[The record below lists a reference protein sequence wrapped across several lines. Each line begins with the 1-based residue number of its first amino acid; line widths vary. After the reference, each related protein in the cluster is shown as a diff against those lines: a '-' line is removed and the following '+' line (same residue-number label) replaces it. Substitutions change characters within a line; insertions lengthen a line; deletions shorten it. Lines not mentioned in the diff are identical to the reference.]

1 MIAAFRQEIRPMLR
15 LAAPLAMA
23 ELGWMAMGFVDTLMA
38 GRLGAAAIGAGSLGS
53 MLFYPIV
60 ICGVGMLAG
69 MDTLVAQAF
78 GARDDA
84 ACRHTLVQGLW
95 VAAGV
100 APVVALLLALTI
112 PLLRAVGTNPR
123 VMELLGPFVHAL
135 LWGVPP
141 LLFYS
146 AFRRYLQAMDIVKP
160 ITFAVIS
167 ANLLNFAGNWLFMYG
182 NWGAPRLG
190 LTGSGYSTSISRVY
204 IALVLL
210 IAVLRHQHKCSSQ
223 AEPPAP
229 PRASSLLALVGQ
241 ASACQRPL
249 AGASFRPHFPII
261 RRLLAL
267 GFPSAMQIFVEGAV
281 FGAVTVMASRFD
293 EVSLAAHSIA
303 VNVISI
309 TFMVPLGIS
318 SAAAVRVGQAVG
330 RKDPPG
336 IAVSGWTALL
346 LGAGFMSA
354 AGLAL
359 AIVPRW
365 IARLY
370 TPEVAVIG
378 ASAALLRIAAL
389 FEIFDGLQVVAG
401 GALRGLGDTR
411 TPAIAHFVGYW
422 IIGMPVAWFLCFTY
436 GWGVTG
442 IWVGLT
448 SALILIGTLLLAA
461 WHRESRTG
469 LPACPSS

>member
-1 MIAAFRQEIRPMLR
+1 
-15 LAAPLAMA
+15 
-23 ELGWMAMGFVDTLMA
+23 
-38 GRLGAAAIGAGSLGS
+38 
-53 MLFYPIV
+53 
-60 ICGVGMLAG
+60 
-69 MDTLVAQAF
+69 
-78 GARDDA
+78 
-84 ACRHTLVQGLW
+84 
-95 VAAGV
+95 
-100 APVVALLLALTI
+100 VVALLLALTL
-112 PLLRAVGTNPR
+112 PLLRAVDTNPR
-123 VMELLGPFVHAL
+123 VMELLGPYIRAL

-146 AFRRYLQAMDIVKP
+146 AFRRYLQAMNIVKP
-160 ITFAVIS
+160 ITFAVVS

-190 LTGSGYSTSISRVY
+190 LEGSGFSTSICRVY

-210 IAVLRHQHKCSSQ
+210 IAILHENRKSANPHPLVRWPWRPQF
-223 AEPPAP
+223 
-229 PRASSLLALVGQ
+229 SL
-241 ASACQRPL
+241 
-249 AGASFRPHFPII
+249 I
-261 RRLLAL
+261 RRLMAL
-267 GFPSAMQIFVEGAV
+267 GFPSAMQMLVEGAV
-281 FGAVTVMASRFD
+281 FSAVTVMAARFD

-330 RKDPPG
+330 RKSSRG
-336 IAVSGWTALL
+336 AALAGWTALL

-370 TPEVAVIG
+370 TPEAGVIA

-389 FEIFDGLQVVAG
+389 FEIFDGLQVVAT

-411 TPAIAHFVGYW
+411 TPALAHFAGYW
-422 IIGMPVAWFLCFTY
+422 LVGMPVAYVLCFTY

-448 SALILIGTLLLAA
+448 SALIPIGLLLLAA
-461 WHRESRTG
+461 WHREMK
-469 LPACPSS
+469 AA

>member
-23 ELGWMAMGFVDTLMA
+23 ELGWMAMGFVDALMA
-38 GRLGAAAIGAGSLGS
+38 GRLGAAAIGAGSLGN
-53 MLFYPIV
+53 MLFYPIA
-60 ICGVGMLAG
+60 ICGSGMLLG
-69 MDTLVAQAF
+69 MDTLVSQAF

-84 ACRHTLVQGLW
+84 ACRRTLVQGLW
-95 VAAGV
+95 IATGV
-100 APVVALLLALTI
+100 APVVVVLLALTI

-123 VMELLGPFVHAL
+123 VMELLVPYLHAM

-146 AFRRYLQAMDIVKP
+146 AFRRYLQSMNIVKP

-210 IAVLRHQHKCSSQ
+210 IAILRHQHLQSESRPGY
-223 AEPPAP
+223 PPGVRSDTP
-229 PRASSLLALVGQ
+229 FSY
-241 ASACQRPL
+241 RPQ
-249 AGASFRPHFPII
+249 FPII
-261 RRLLAL
+261 RRLLSL

-346 LGAGFMSA
+346 LGAGFMST

-389 FEIFDGLQVVAG
+389 FEIFDGLQVVAT

-411 TPAIAHFVGYW
+411 TPAIAHFAGYW
-422 IIGMPVAWFLCFTY
+422 IVGMPVAWFLCFTY

-448 SALILIGTLLLAA
+448 SALILIGLLLLAA
-461 WHRESRTG
+461 WHREMKV
-469 LPACPSS
+469 A

>member
-1 MIAAFRQEIRPMLR
+1 MLR

-23 ELGWMAMGFVDTLMA
+23 ELGWVLMGFVDALMA
-38 GRLGAAAIGAGSLGS
+38 GRLGAAAIGAGSLGN
-53 MLFYPIV
+53 MLFYPIA
-60 ICGVGMLAG
+60 ICGTGMLLG

-78 GARDDA
+78 GATDDA
-84 ACRHTLVQGLW
+84 ACRRTLVQGLW
-95 VAAGV
+95 IAVAL
-100 APVVALLLALTI
+100 APVVVVLLALTI
-112 PLLRAVGTNPR
+112 PLVRALGTNPR
-123 VMELLGPFVHAL
+123 VMELLGPYLHAL

-141 LLFYS
+141 LLCFA
-146 AFRRYLQAMDIVKP
+146 AFRRYLQAMNIVKP

-190 LTGSGYSTSISRVY
+190 LEGSGYSTSISRVY

-210 IAVLRHQHKCSSQ
+210 IAVLRHQRVQS
-223 AEPPAP
+223 EP
-229 PRASSLLALVGQ
+229 
-241 ASACQRPL
+241 RPSGSDRPI
-249 AGASFRPHFPII
+249 ANAAQFSYRPHFPLI

-281 FGAVTVMASRFD
+281 FGVVTVMAARFD
-293 EVSLAAHSIA
+293 EISLAAHSIA
-303 VNVISI
+303 VNVIST

-330 RKDPPG
+330 RKSARDA
-336 IAVSGWTALL
+336 AVSGWTALL
-346 LGAGFMSA
+346 LGAGFMGA

-370 TPEVAVIG
+370 TPEAAVIG

-389 FEIFDGLQVVAG
+389 FQIFDGLQVVAT

-411 TPAIAHFVGYW
+411 TPALAHFTGYW
-422 IIGMPVAWFLCFTY
+422 LIGMPVAYFLCFPY

-442 IWVGLT
+442 IWAGLT
-448 SALILIGTLLLAA
+448 SALILIGLILLLA
-461 WHRESRTG
+461 WRREIKV
-469 LPACPSS
+469 A

>member
-23 ELGWMAMGFVDTLMA
+23 ELGWMLMGFVDAVMA
-38 GRLGAAAIGAGSLGS
+38 GRLGAAAIGAGSLGN
-53 MLFYPIV
+53 MLFYPIA
-60 ICGVGMLAG
+60 ICGTGMLAG

-84 ACRHTLVQGLW
+84 ACRRSLVQGLW

-100 APVVALLLALTI
+100 APIVALLLSLTI
-112 PLLRAVGTNPR
+112 PLLRALGTNPR
-123 VMELLGPFVHAL
+123 VMELLGPYVHAL
-135 LWGVPP
+135 LWGIPP
-141 LLFYS
+141 LLLF
-146 AFRRYLQAMDIVKP
+146 AVFRRYLQAMNIVKP
-160 ITFAVIS
+160 ITFAVVS

-190 LTGSGYSTSISRVY
+190 LEGSGFSTSISRVY

-210 IAVLRHQHKCSSQ
+210 IAVLRHQL
-223 AEPPAP
+223 PAK
-229 PRASSLLALVGQ
+229 VGQ
-241 ASACQRPL
+241 ALPPANRTY
-249 AGASFRPHFPII
+249 RPHFPLI

-281 FGAVTVMASRFD
+281 FGAVTVMAARFD

-389 FEIFDGLQVVAG
+389 FEIFDGLQVVAT

-411 TPAIAHFVGYW
+411 TPAFAHFAGYW
-422 IIGMPVAWFLCFTY
+422 IVGMPVAWFLCFPY

-448 SALILIGTLLLAA
+448 SALILIGLLLLAA
-461 WHRESRTG
+461 WHREMKV
-469 LPACPSS
+469 A

>member
-1 MIAAFRQEIRPMLR
+1 ML
-15 LAAPLAMA
+15 L
-23 ELGWMAMGFVDTLMA
+23 
-38 GRLGAAAIGAGSLGS
+38 
-53 MLFYPIV
+53 
-60 ICGVGMLAG
+60 G
-69 MDTLVAQAF
+69 MDTLVSQAF
-78 GARDDA
+78 GATDDG
-84 ACRHTLVQGLW
+84 ACRRTLVQGLW
-95 VAAGV
+95 IAVGV
-100 APVVALLLALTI
+100 APVVALLLALTL

-123 VMELLGPFVHAL
+123 VMELLGPYIRAL

-146 AFRRYLQAMDIVKP
+146 AFRRYLQAMNIVKP

-210 IAVLRHQHKCSSQ
+210 IAVLRH
-223 AEPPAP
+223 E
-229 PRASSLLALVGQ
+229 RTALVGH
-241 ASACQRPL
+241 ASACPRPL
-249 AGASFRPHFPII
+249 AGASSFPYRPHFPII

-267 GFPSAMQIFVEGAV
+267 GFPSAMQILIEGAV
-281 FGAVTVMASRFD
+281 FSAVTVMAARFD

-303 VNVISI
+303 VNVVSI

>member
-1 MIAAFRQEIRPMLR
+1 MVR

-23 ELGWMAMGFVDTLMA
+23 ELGWMAMGFVDALMA
-38 GRLGAAAIGAGSLGS
+38 GRLGAAAIGAGSLGN
-53 MLFYPIV
+53 MLFYPIA
-60 ICGVGMLAG
+60 ICGTGMLLG

-84 ACRHTLVQGLW
+84 ACRRALVQGLW
-95 VAAGV
+95 IAAGV
-100 APVVALLLALTI
+100 APVVAGLLALTI
-112 PLLRAVGTNPR
+112 PLLRSLGTNPR
-123 VMELLGPFVHAL
+123 VMELLGPYLQAM
-135 LWGVPP
+135 LWGVLP
-141 LLFYS
+141 LLFYT
-146 AFRRYLQAMDIVKP
+146 AFRRYLQAMNIVKP
-160 ITFAVIS
+160 ITFAVVS

-190 LTGSGYSTSISRVY
+190 LEGSGFSTSISRVY

-210 IAVLRHQHKCSSQ
+210 IAVLCHERKLGNLHLRVNWR
-223 AEPPAP
+223 
-229 PRASSLLALVGQ
+229 PRWT
-241 ASACQRPL
+241 P
-249 AGASFRPHFPII
+249 I
-261 RRLLAL
+261 RRLIAL
-267 GFPSAMQIFVEGAV
+267 GFPSAMQILAEGAV
-281 FGAVTVMASRFD
+281 FGIVTVMAARFD

-330 RKDPPG
+330 RKSPQG

-346 LGAGFMSA
+346 LGAGFMGA

-370 TPEVAVIG
+370 TPEAAVI
-378 ASAALLRIAAL
+378 ASSAALLRIAAL
-389 FEIFDGLQVVAG
+389 FEIFDGLQVVAT

-411 TPAIAHFVGYW
+411 TPALAHLGGYW
-422 IIGMPVAWFLCFTY
+422 VVGMPVAYFLCFAH

-448 SALILIGTLLLAA
+448 SALILIGLVLLLA
-461 WHRESRTG
+461 WRRESKV
-469 LPACPSS
+469 A

>member
-23 ELGWMAMGFVDTLMA
+23 ELGWMAMGFVDALMA
-38 GRLGAAAIGAGSLGS
+38 GRLGAAAIGAGSLGN
-53 MLFYPIV
+53 MLFYPIAV
-60 ICGVGMLAG
+60 CGSGMLLG
-69 MDTLVAQAF
+69 MDTLVSQAF
-78 GARDDA
+78 GATDDA
-84 ACRHTLVQGLW
+84 ACRRTLVQGLW
-95 VAAGV
+95 IAVGI
-100 APVVALLLALTI
+100 APVVVLLLALTI

-123 VMELLGPFVHAL
+123 VMELLVPYLNAM

-146 AFRRYLQAMDIVKP
+146 AFRRYLQSMNIVKP

-210 IAVLRHQHKCSSQ
+210 VAVLRHQHKCSSQ

-229 PRASSLLALVGQ
+229 PRTSSLLALVGQ

-249 AGASFRPHFPII
+249 AGASFPSWRPHFPII

-281 FGAVTVMASRFD
+281 FGAVTVMAARFD

-303 VNVISI
+303 VNVVSI

-346 LGAGFMSA
+346 LGAGFMGT

-389 FEIFDGLQVVAG
+389 FEIFDGLQVVAS

-411 TPAIAHFVGYW
+411 TPALAHFAGYW
-422 IIGMPVAWFLCFTY
+422 FVGMPVAWFLCFTY

-461 WHRESRTG
+461 WHREMKV
-469 LPACPSS
+469 A

>member
-23 ELGWMAMGFVDTLMA
+23 ELGWMLMGFVDALMA
-38 GRLGAAAIGAGSLGS
+38 GRLGAAAIGAGSLGN

-60 ICGVGMLAG
+60 ICGTGMLLG

-78 GARDDA
+78 GATDDA
-84 ACRHTLVQGLW
+84 ACRRTLVQGLW
-95 VAAGV
+95 IAVAL
-100 APVVALLLALTI
+100 APVVVVLLALTI
-112 PLLRAVGTNPR
+112 PLVRALGTNPR
-123 VMELLGPFVHAL
+123 VMELLGPYLHAL

-141 LLFYS
+141 LLCFA
-146 AFRRYLQAMDIVKP
+146 AFRRYLQAMNIVKP

-190 LTGSGYSTSISRVY
+190 LEGSGYSTSISRVY

-210 IAVLRHQHKCSSQ
+210 IAVLRHQRVQS
-223 AEPPAP
+223 EP
-229 PRASSLLALVGQ
+229 
-241 ASACQRPL
+241 RPSGSDRPI
-249 AGASFRPHFPII
+249 ANAAQFSYRPHFPLI

-281 FGAVTVMASRFD
+281 FGVVTVMAARFD
-293 EVSLAAHSIA
+293 EISLAAHSIA
-303 VNVISI
+303 VNVIST

-330 RKDPPG
+330 RKSARDA
-336 IAVSGWTALL
+336 AVSGWTALL
-346 LGAGFMSA
+346 LGAGFMGA

-370 TPEVAVIG
+370 TPEAAVIG

-389 FEIFDGLQVVAG
+389 FQIFDGLQVVAT

-411 TPAIAHFVGYW
+411 TPALAHFAGYW
-422 IIGMPVAWFLCFTY
+422 IVGMPVAWFLCFPY

-448 SALILIGTLLLAA
+448 SALIPIGLLLLLA
-461 WHRESRTG
+461 WHRR
-469 LPACPSS
+469 

>member
-1 MIAAFRQEIRPMLR
+1 MIAGFRGFRQEIRPMLR

-23 ELGWMAMGFVDTLMA
+23 ELGWMSMGFVDALMA
-38 GRLGAAAIGAGSLGS
+38 GRLGAAAIGAGSLGN
-53 MLFYPIV
+53 MLFFPIA
-60 ICGVGMLAG
+60 ICGTGMLLG

-84 ACRHTLVQGLW
+84 ACRRTLVQGLW
-95 VAAGV
+95 IAVAV
-100 APVVALLLALTI
+100 APVVCLLLALTI
-112 PLLRAVGTNPR
+112 PLLRAIGTNPR
-123 VMELLGPFVHAL
+123 VMELLGPFLHAL
-135 LWGVPP
+135 LWGVLP
-141 LLFYS
+141 LLFYT
-146 AFRRYLQAMDIVKP
+146 AFRRYLQAMNIVKP

-167 ANLLNFAGNWLFMYG
+167 ANLLNFGGNWLFMYG

-190 LTGSGYSTSISRVY
+190 LEGSGFSTSISRVY

-210 IAVLRHQHKCSSQ
+210 IAVLRHEHTARTARVLHNKQ
-223 AEPPAP
+223 ALPPPSRSFSRLPFSALISAP
-229 PRASSLLALVGQ
+229 LRLCGEFTFLFGSGFSGLGSGTPFSW
-241 ASACQRPL
+241 
-249 AGASFRPHFPII
+249 RPHFPII

-281 FGAVTVMASRFD
+281 FGAVPVMAARFD

-303 VNVISI
+303 VNVVSI
-309 TFMVPLGIS
+309 TFMVPLAIS

-389 FEIFDGLQVVAG
+389 FEVFDGLQVVAT

-411 TPAIAHFVGYW
+411 TPALAHLAGYW
-422 IIGMPVAWFLCFTY
+422 IIGMPVAYVLCFTY
-436 GWGVTG
+436 GWGV
-442 IWVGLT
+442 
-448 SALILIGTLLLAA
+448 
-461 WHRESRTG
+461 
-469 LPACPSS
+469 

>member
-1 MIAAFRQEIRPMLR
+1 M
-15 LAAPLAMA
+15 
-23 ELGWMAMGFVDTLMA
+23 
-38 GRLGAAAIGAGSLGS
+38 
-53 MLFYPIV
+53 
-60 ICGVGMLAG
+60 
-69 MDTLVAQAF
+69 
-78 GARDDA
+78 
-84 ACRHTLVQGLW
+84 
-95 VAAGV
+95 
-100 APVVALLLALTI
+100 
-112 PLLRAVGTNPR
+112 N
-123 VMELLGPFVHAL
+123 
-135 LWGVPP
+135 
-141 LLFYS
+141 
-146 AFRRYLQAMDIVKP
+146 IVKP

-190 LTGSGYSTSISRVY
+190 LEGSGYSTSISRVY

-210 IAVLRHQHKCSSQ
+210 IAVLRHPRLQS
-223 AEPPAP
+223 EP
-229 PRASSLLALVGQ
+229 
-241 ASACQRPL
+241 RPS
-249 AGASFRPHFPII
+249 GSVTPFSYRPHFPII

-303 VNVISI
+303 VNVVSI

-318 SAAAVRVGQAVG
+318 SAAAVRVGHAVG

-359 AIVPRW
+359 AIVPGW

-411 TPAIAHFVGYW
+411 TPAFAHFAGYW
-422 IIGMPVAWFLCFTY
+422 IVGMPVAWFLCFTY

-448 SALILIGTLLLAA
+448 SALILIGLLLLAA
-461 WHRESRTG
+461 WHREMKV
-469 LPACPSS
+469 A

>member
-1 MIAAFRQEIRPMLR
+1 M
-15 LAAPLAMA
+15 
-23 ELGWMAMGFVDTLMA
+23 
-38 GRLGAAAIGAGSLGS
+38 
-53 MLFYPIV
+53 
-60 ICGVGMLAG
+60 
-69 MDTLVAQAF
+69 
-78 GARDDA
+78 
-84 ACRHTLVQGLW
+84 
-95 VAAGV
+95 
-100 APVVALLLALTI
+100 
-112 PLLRAVGTNPR
+112 N
-123 VMELLGPFVHAL
+123 
-135 LWGVPP
+135 
-141 LLFYS
+141 
-146 AFRRYLQAMDIVKP
+146 IVKP

-190 LTGSGYSTSISRVY
+190 LTGSGYSTSISRLY

-210 IAVLRHQHKCSSQ
+210 IALLRHQRKSSNLRSQ

-229 PRASSLLALVGQ
+229 PLASRLPALVGR
-241 ASACQRPL
+241 ALSPANLTYRPQW
-249 AGASFRPHFPII
+249 AII
-261 RRLLAL
+261 RRLIAL

-281 FGAVTVMASRFD
+281 FGAVTVMAARFD

-330 RKDPPG
+330 RKDSSG

-346 LGAGFMSA
+346 LGAGFMST

-370 TPEVAVIG
+370 TPEAAVIG

-389 FEIFDGLQVVAG
+389 FEIFDGLQVVAT

-411 TPAIAHFVGYW
+411 TPALAHFAGYW
-422 IIGMPVAWFLCFTY
+422 IIGMPVAWLLCFTY

-448 SALILIGTLLLAA
+448 SALILIGLLLLAA
-461 WHRESRTG
+461 WHREMKV
-469 LPACPSS
+469 A

>member
-23 ELGWMAMGFVDTLMA
+23 ELGWMLMGFVDALMA
-38 GRLGAAAIGAGSLGS
+38 GRLGAAAIGAGSLGN
-53 MLFYPIV
+53 MLFYPIA
-60 ICGVGMLAG
+60 ICGTGMLPG

-84 ACRHTLVQGLW
+84 ACRRTLVQGLW

-100 APVVALLLALTI
+100 APVVALLLSLTI

-141 LLFYS
+141 LLCYTV
-146 AFRRYLQAMDIVKP
+146 FRRYLQARNIVKP
-160 ITFAVIS
+160 ITFAVVS

-210 IAVLRHQHKCSSQ
+210 VAVLRHQHKCSSQ

-241 ASACQRPL
+241 ALSPANL
-249 AGASFRPHFPII
+249 AYRPHFPII

-469 LPACPSS
+469 LPACPSP

>member
-1 MIAAFRQEIRPMLR
+1 MIAALRQEIRPMLR

-23 ELGWMAMGFVDTLMA
+23 ELGWMAMGFVDALMA
-38 GRLGAAAIGAGSLGS
+38 GRLGAAAIGAGSLGN

-60 ICGVGMLAG
+60 ICGTGMLLG

-78 GARDDA
+78 GATDDA
-84 ACRHTLVQGLW
+84 ACRRTLVQGLW
-95 VAAGV
+95 IAVAL
-100 APVVALLLALTI
+100 APVVVVLLALTI
-112 PLLRAVGTNPR
+112 PLVRALGTNPR
-123 VMELLGPFVHAL
+123 VMELLGPYLHAL

-141 LLFYS
+141 LLCFA
-146 AFRRYLQAMDIVKP
+146 AFRRYLQAMNIVKP

-210 IAVLRHQHKCSSQ
+210 IAVLRHEQLQS
-223 AEPPAP
+223 EP
-229 PRASSLLALVGQ
+229 
-241 ASACQRPL
+241 RPSGSDRPI
-249 AGASFRPHFPII
+249 ANAAQFSYRPHFPLI

-281 FGAVTVMASRFD
+281 FGVVTVMAARFD
-293 EVSLAAHSIA
+293 EISLAAHSIA
-303 VNVISI
+303 VNVIST

-330 RKDPPG
+330 RKSARDA
-336 IAVSGWTALL
+336 AVSGWTALL
-346 LGAGFMSA
+346 LGAGFMGA

-370 TPEVAVIG
+370 TPEAAVIG

-389 FEIFDGLQVVAG
+389 FQIFDGLQVVAT

-411 TPAIAHFVGYW
+411 TPALAHFTGYW
-422 IIGMPVAWFLCFTY
+422 LIGMPVAYFLCFPY

-442 IWVGLT
+442 IWAGLT
-448 SALILIGTLLLAA
+448 SALILIGLILLLA
-461 WHRESRTG
+461 WRREIKV
-469 LPACPSS
+469 A

>member
-1 MIAAFRQEIRPMLR
+1 MIPGFRGFRNEIRPMLR

-23 ELGWMAMGFVDTLMA
+23 ELGWMAMGFVDALMA
-38 GRLGAAAIGAGSLGS
+38 GRLGAAAIGAGSLGN
-53 MLFYPIV
+53 MLFYPIA
-60 ICGVGMLAG
+60 ICGSGMLLG

-84 ACRHTLVQGLW
+84 ACRRTLIQGLW
-95 VAAGV
+95 IAVGV
-100 APVVALLLALTI
+100 APVVVVLLALTL
-112 PLLRAVGTNPR
+112 PLLRSVGTNPR
-123 VMELLGPFVHAL
+123 VMELLVPYLYAM

-146 AFRRYLQAMDIVKP
+146 AFRRYLQAMNIVKP

-190 LTGSGYSTSISRVY
+190 LEGSGYSTSISRVY

-210 IAVLRHQHKCSSQ
+210 IAVLRHRRLQSEPRPGYPPGVRSDPAIADHALSSY
-223 AEPPAP
+223 
-229 PRASSLLALVGQ
+229 
-241 ASACQRPL
+241 RPY
-249 AGASFRPHFPII
+249 FPII

-303 VNVISI
+303 VNVVSI

-336 IAVSGWTALL
+336 IALSGWTALL

-359 AIVPRW
+359 AVVPRW

-389 FEIFDGLQVVAG
+389 FEIFDGLQVVAT

-411 TPAIAHFVGYW
+411 TPAFAHFAGYW

-448 SALILIGTLLLAA
+448 SALILIGLLLLAA
-461 WHRESRTG
+461 WHREMKV
-469 LPACPSS
+469 A

>member
-23 ELGWMAMGFVDTLMA
+23 ELGWMAMGFVDTIMA

-69 MDTLVAQAF
+69 MDTMVSQAF

-84 ACRHTLVQGLW
+84 TCRRTLVQGLW

-146 AFRRYLQAMDIVKP
+146 AFRRYLQGMNIVKP
-160 ITFAVIS
+160 ITFAVVS

-210 IAVLRHQHKCSSQ
+210 IAVLRHQRLQS
-223 AEPPAP
+223 EPRPGYPSGVRSDPAIADDAP
-229 PRASSLLALVGQ
+229 F
-241 ASACQRPL
+241 
-249 AGASFRPHFPII
+249 SFRPHFPII

-267 GFPSAMQIFVEGAV
+267 GFPSALQIFVEGAV
-281 FGAVTVMASRFD
+281 FGAVTVMAARFD

-303 VNVISI
+303 VNVVSI

-346 LGAGFMSA
+346 LGAAFMTA

-389 FEIFDGLQVVAG
+389 FEIFDGLQVVAT

-461 WHRESRTG
+461 WHYR
-469 LPACPSS
+469 

>member
-1 MIAAFRQEIRPMLR
+1 
-15 LAAPLAMA
+15 
-23 ELGWMAMGFVDTLMA
+23 
-38 GRLGAAAIGAGSLGS
+38 
-53 MLFYPIV
+53 
-60 ICGVGMLAG
+60 
-69 MDTLVAQAF
+69 
-78 GARDDA
+78 
-84 ACRHTLVQGLW
+84 
-95 VAAGV
+95 
-100 APVVALLLALTI
+100 
-112 PLLRAVGTNPR
+112 
-123 VMELLGPFVHAL
+123 
-135 LWGVPP
+135 VPP
-141 LLFYS
+141 LLFFA

-190 LTGSGYSTSISRVY
+190 LEGSGFSTSISRVY

-210 IAVLRHQHKCSSQ
+210 IAVLHHQRVQS
-223 AEPPAP
+223 EPRPGYP
-229 PRASSLLALVGQ
+229 PGVRSGTQFSY
-241 ASACQRPL
+241 
-249 AGASFRPHFPII
+249 RPHFPLI
-261 RRLLAL
+261 RRLIAL
-267 GFPSAMQIFVEGAV
+267 GFPSAIQILVEGAV
-281 FGAVTVMASRFD
+281 FGVVTVMAARFD

-303 VNVISI
+303 VNVIST

-330 RKDPPG
+330 RKSPRAA
-336 IAVSGWTALL
+336 AVSGWTALL

-370 TPEVAVIG
+370 TPEAAVIG

-389 FEIFDGLQVVAG
+389 FEIFDGLQVVAT

-411 TPAIAHFVGYW
+411 TPALAHFAGYW
-422 IIGMPVAWFLCFTY
+422 IVGMPVAWLLCFNY

-448 SALILIGTLLLAA
+448 SALILIGSILLLA
-461 WHRESRTG
+461 WHREMKM
-469 LPACPSS
+469 A

>member
-1 MIAAFRQEIRPMLR
+1 
-15 LAAPLAMA
+15 
-23 ELGWMAMGFVDTLMA
+23 
-38 GRLGAAAIGAGSLGS
+38 
-53 MLFYPIV
+53 
-60 ICGVGMLAG
+60 
-69 MDTLVAQAF
+69 
-78 GARDDA
+78 
-84 ACRHTLVQGLW
+84 
-95 VAAGV
+95 
-100 APVVALLLALTI
+100 
-112 PLLRAVGTNPR
+112 
-123 VMELLGPFVHAL
+123 
-135 LWGVPP
+135 
-141 LLFYS
+141 
-146 AFRRYLQAMDIVKP
+146 
-160 ITFAVIS
+160 
-167 ANLLNFAGNWLFMYG
+167 
-182 NWGAPRLG
+182 
-190 LTGSGYSTSISRVY
+190 
-204 IALVLL
+204 
-210 IAVLRHQHKCSSQ
+210 
-223 AEPPAP
+223 
-229 PRASSLLALVGQ
+229 LLALVGQ

-249 AGASFRPHFPII
+249 AGASYRPHFPII

-281 FGAVTVMASRFD
+281 FGAVTVMAARFD

-389 FEIFDGLQVVAG
+389 FEIFDGLQVVAT

-461 WHRESRTG
+461 WHYR
-469 LPACPSS
+469 